1 MNPESDWVRV
11 TDCENIPVRE
21 GRAATIRGRQIA
33 VFRLGERFL
42 AVENRCPHRGGPLA
56 EGIISGTSVV
66 CPLHAWKV
74 DLLTGEVVHSPGAS
88 GLPSCV
94 KTFATRIVDGI
105 LEMEVCATSGE
116 EMPAAENCV
125 HPDRPIRWVQRKTG
139 VSAAAAATEL
149 S

>member
-1 MNPESDWVRV
+1 MNAESEWVRV
-11 TDCENIPVRE
+11 TACESIPVRE

-74 DLLTGEVVHSPGAS
+74 DLKTGGVVDSPGAS
-88 GLPSCV
+88 VIEACV
-94 KTFATRIVDGI
+94 RTFATRVVDGI
-105 LEMEVCATSGE
+105 LEMEICAASGE
-116 EMPAAENCV
+116 EKPVVENCAD
-125 HPDRPIRWVQRKTG
+125 PDRPIRWVQRKTG
-139 VSAAAAATEL
+139 VSVVTAAEVL
-149 S
+149 